1 MKITLQEILDKLRDI
16 EGSCSNAY
24 NTTPDYQA
32 NSDGK
37 YYMNEAQ
44 DLVVDLISVVEKLN
58 NCLLYTSDAADE

>member
-1 MKITLQEILDKLRDI
+1 MKVTLQEILDKLRDI

-44 DLVVDLISVVEKLN
+44 DLVIELGSIVEKLN
-58 NCLLYTSDAADE
+58 KQGHTIL

>member
-37 YYMNEAQ
+37 YYMNEAETLVR
-44 DLVVDLISVVEKLN
+44 DLVSKVEKLN
-58 NCLLYTSDAADE
+58 KEGHTIL

>member
-16 EGSCSNAY
+16 GGSCSNAY

-44 DLVVDLISVVEKLN
+44 DLVVELISVVDKLN
-58 NCLLYTSDAADE
+58 KQGHTIL

>member
-1 MKITLQEILDKLRDI
+1 MCIRD
-16 EGSCSNAY
+16 SAY

-44 DLVVDLISVVEKLN
+44 DLVIELISVVDKLN
-58 NCLLYTSDAADE
+58 KQGHTIL